1 MVATRKYHCE
11 KCNYSSN
18 KCDFEKHKLSKKH
31 NSEGNVKPKIY
42 VCKFCQ
48 KTFTSQSGLRKHN
61 IQCIKND
68 DIIVPSNEESVSV
81 QGENQE
87 LMEEIKKM
95 NTKIDELNA
104 KNNQTGIIM
113 TEFIKNQQTQIIP
126 TELKIMMQEILK
138 NQKQPTTILNTNTI
152 NNNFNINV
160 FLKEVC
166 NEALNMDTFTKNIMY
181 EFGNVQDMLTD
192 YVKGSISILRKN
204 WEQIPLNKRPIFR
217 RRRSASTDISYSS

>member
-1 MVATRKYHCE
+1 
-11 KCNYSSN
+11 
-18 KCDFEKHKLSKKH
+18 
-31 NSEGNVKPKIY
+31 
-42 VCKFCQ
+42 
-48 KTFTSQSGLRKHN
+48 
-61 IQCIKND
+61 
-68 DIIVPSNEESVSV
+68 
-81 QGENQE
+81 
-87 LMEEIKKM
+87 
-95 NTKIDELNA
+95 
-104 KNNQTGIIM
+104 
-113 TEFIKNQQTQIIP
+113 
-126 TELKIMMQEILK
+126 MMQEILK